1 MTPILGAGDAMSRT
15 LDEVF
20 AAIARLPGDDGEKLR
35 LRDRARRYHRA
46 CGCALGGAFLIIA
59 ILASVSGLAL
69 ADPFRWRWVAIGI
82 AGVVC
87 AGFLGKAIGIGWARA
102 RLGLMHRLLVR
113 RIAT

>member
-1 MTPILGAGDAMSRT
+1 MSRT

-59 ILASVSGLAL
+59 ILASIGALVL
-69 ADPFRWRWVAIGI
+69 ADPFRWSLIALSL
-82 AGVVC
+82 AGVFG

-102 RLGLMHRLLVR
+102 RLRLMHRLLVR
-113 RIAT
+113 RIAA